1 MNYTLLYI
9 YGGMIAVGAALIAL
23 TTLAGLRNLKTPKPT
38 RWEREWNS
46 IEEDL
51 SK

>member
-1 MNYTLLYI
+1 MNYPLLLL
-9 YGGMIAVGAALIAL
+9 GGMIVIGAGLIAL
-23 TTLAGLRNLKTPKPT
+23 TTLARLRNLNTPKPT